1 MSSALD
7 QCMHRVWGSMGRPYT
22 RVSATRMYGEDGEVN
37 GTAVGLEAGLT
48 EEEELAGLAGTE
60 QVEEVWASALLPDAM
75 VRSVSIVDGEWSME
89 ELEKQS
95 RQRKAR
101 CLIAALTTVGKLR

>member
-1 MSSALD
+1 
-7 QCMHRVWGSMGRPYT
+7 
-22 RVSATRMYGEDGEVN
+22 MYGEDGEVN